1 MVLKFTENLQ
11 SKKKTR
17 VNKSFNLESPR
28 LRRGDSAL
36 RSKCFNDYI
45 IT

>member
-1 MVLKFTENLQ
+1 MGLKFTENLQ
-11 SKKKTR
+11 SKKKTH
-17 VNKSFNLESPR
+17 VNKSFNLEPLR
-28 LRRGDSAL
+28 LRRGGSAL

>member
-1 MVLKFTENLQ
+1 MVLRFTENLQ
-11 SKKKTR
+11 SKKKTH

-36 RSKCFNDYI
+36 RSKCTDDN
-45 IT
+45 TTT